1 MEAYRVPVETR
12 IFLETESRSWP
23 WNTGMEDGSPY
34 LQRGLFKSLYIYIG
48 SCLLLDN
55 GILF

>member
-12 IFLETESRSWP
+12 IFLETESRSGIGTPGIPVWK
-23 WNTGMEDGSPY
+23 MEA
-34 LQRGLFKSLYIYIG
+34 SLYIYIG